1 MTDEEFENLAGEEM
15 LAGVTLQGIETQIKT
30 FKKQFRWKEAR
41 RGLAVVLRRN
51 LPRGQR

>member
-1 MTDEEFENLAGEEM
+1 MTDEEFENLSSEE
-15 LAGVTLQGIETQIKT
+15 LLCGVTLQDLEAQIKA